1 MGIQSNPHLNAFYVI
16 QKQKQDPRITAAMAH
31 FRNRAAR
38 ATKTAIR
45 WIRGFIVPV

>member
-16 QKQKQDPRITAAMAH
+16 QKQKRPWITAAMAH